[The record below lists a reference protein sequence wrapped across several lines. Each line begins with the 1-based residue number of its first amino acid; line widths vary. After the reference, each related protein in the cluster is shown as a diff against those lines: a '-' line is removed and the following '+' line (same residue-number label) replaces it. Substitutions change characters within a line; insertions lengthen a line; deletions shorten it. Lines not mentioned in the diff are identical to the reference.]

1 MEKVLLSASVM
12 CANVLNLGE
21 ALREIE
27 QSGIDMLHCDVM
39 DNHFV
44 PNLMLPP
51 EMLNKLRVAT
61 SIPFDYHLMVTDPYS
76 VFARLDVRE
85 GDMVSFHY
93 ESGANVDELIS
104 AIKAKKAKACIAISP
119 ETPITAVEKW
129 FDKLDVLLVMT
140 VRPGFAGQPLYEG
153 SMEKISLAKKYADV
167 YGFMIQVDG
176 NCSFENCP
184 VMVKNGANILVV
196 GTSSVFK
203 KGQTIKEG
211 VDKLTKLLCAEEE

>member
-1 MEKVLLSASVM
+1 MKKVLLSASVM
-12 CANVLNLGE
+12 CADVLNLGS

-27 QSGIDMLHCDVM
+27 QSGIDTLHCDIM

-51 EMLNKLRVAT
+51 EMLNKLRAVI
-61 SIPFDYHLMVTDPYS
+61 SIPFDFHLMVTDPIS
-76 VFARLDVRE
+76 IFNKLDVKS

-93 ESGANVDELIS
+93 ESGVDVDETLAQIRS
-104 AIKAKKAKACIAISP
+104 KGCKTCIAISP
-119 ETPITAVEKW
+119 ETPVRAVEKW
-129 FDKLDVLLVMT
+129 FDEIDVLLIMT
-140 VRPGFAGQPLYEG
+140 VRPGFSGQPLFPG
-153 SMEKISLAKKYADV
+153 SMEKIALAKKYADKH
-167 YGFMIQVDG
+167 GFTIQVDG

-203 KGQTIKEG
+203 KGQTISDG
-211 VDKLTKLLCAEEE
+211 VKKLVDLL